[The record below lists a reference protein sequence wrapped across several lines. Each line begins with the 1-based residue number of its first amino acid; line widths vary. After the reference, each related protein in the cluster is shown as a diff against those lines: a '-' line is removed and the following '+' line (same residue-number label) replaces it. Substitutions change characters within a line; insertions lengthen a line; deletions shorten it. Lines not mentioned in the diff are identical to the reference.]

1 MSKQTLNGQDLISM
15 LMAAGESLQSNIQ
28 FINDLNV
35 FPVPDGD
42 TGTNMNK
49 TFSMGLEQLQARP
62 SAHIGQVAESFSKG
76 LLLGARGNSGVILSQ
91 LFRGFAKAL
100 VGMESATTAQFANA
114 IQLGVDTAFRAVVK
128 PVEGTILTVA
138 REASKHG
145 QSISRRTTEFV
156 PFLSELHKKANEVLA
171 QTPEQLPVLK
181 QAGVVDSGGQ
191 GLVFIYSGFVQG
203 LNHEVVADSSHEAK
217 RANPKLSYAPIEISR
232 IVESVPAQ
240 TKIDPKTISF
250 IYDMEFVVRLSGV
263 TEEEWALQTKS
274 LQQSLE
280 KIGDSIVVVAD
291 NEVVKVHVH
300 AQSPG
305 DILNIAIQ
313 YGEMSGFHLENMK
326 ERHEAILAENAPKPT
341 ISKPFGI
348 VVVAS
353 GSGVQEIFTS
363 LGVDIVLDGGQ
374 SMNPSAEDLLVA
386 IQSTQAE
393 HVFVLPNN
401 PNIQLTAKQAAELAT
416 QNVVV
421 VPTRSIQQG
430 FEAALAFTEADT
442 AEEIE
447 KLMHYAI
454 AQVRSGQIAT
464 AVRDSNIDG
473 IAVEQDDFIGILEDD
488 VVVSA
493 RTIGF
498 TASQL
503 FGKMITSGEEIVSIF
518 TGEDAEESDTNAIVT
533 ALQETYPN
541 LEVEVIPGGQPI
553 YTYLIGV
560 EK

>member
-1 MSKQTLNGQDLISM
+1 M

-28 FINDLNV
+28 LINDLNV

-49 TFSMGLEQLQARP
+49 TFAMGLEQLQART
-62 SAHIGQVAESFSKG
+62 SSHIGQVAESFSKG

-138 REASKHG
+138 RDAAKHG
-145 QSISRRTTEFV
+145 QAISKRTTEFTS
-156 PFLSELHKKANEVLA
+156 FLTEIHKKANEVLA
-171 QTPEQLPVLK
+171 LTPEQLPVLK

-191 GLVFIYSGFVQG
+191 GLVFIYSGFITG
-203 LNHEVVADSSHEAK
+203 LTNEGVTDTSHEAK
-217 RANPKLSYAPIEISR
+217 RANPKLSYAPIEISH
-232 IVESVPAQ
+232 IVENAPAQ
-240 TKIDPKTISF
+240 TKIDPKTIAF
-250 IYDMEFVVRLSGV
+250 IYDMEFVVRLNGV
-263 TEEEWALQTKS
+263 TEEEWAIQTKS
-274 LQQSLE
+274 LQQALE
-280 KIGDSIVVVAD
+280 KVGDSIVVVAD
-291 NEVVKVHVH
+291 DQVVKVHVH

-326 ERHEAILAENAPKPT
+326 ERHEAILAENLPKPT
-341 ISKPFGI
+341 ITKPFGI

-353 GSGVQEIFTS
+353 GAGVQEIFTS

-374 SMNPSAEDLLVA
+374 SMNPSAEDLLIA

-401 PNIQLTAKQAAELAT
+401 SNIQLTAKQAAELASQQVT
-416 QNVVV
+416 V
-421 VPTRSIQQG
+421 VPTRTIQQG
-430 FEAALAFTEADT
+430 FEAALAFTEAET
-442 AEEIE
+442 AEEME

-454 AQVRSGQIAT
+454 AQVRSGQIAS

-473 IAVEQDDFIGILEDD
+473 VTVEQDDYIGILEDD

-493 RTIGF
+493 KTMER
-498 TASQL
+498 TASL
-503 FGKMITSGEEIVSIF
+503 LLEKMITSGEEIVSIF
-518 TGEDAEESDTNAIVT
+518 TGEDADEAETDAIVQ
-533 ALQETYPN
+533 ALEQAHPN
-541 LEVEVIPGGQPI
+541 IEVEVIPGGQPI

>member
-1 MSKQTLNGQDLISM
+1 
-15 LMAAGESLQSNIQ
+15 
-28 FINDLNV
+28 
-35 FPVPDGD
+35 
-42 TGTNMNK
+42 
-49 TFSMGLEQLQARP
+49 
-62 SAHIGQVAESFSKG
+62 
-76 LLLGARGNSGVILSQ
+76 
-91 LFRGFAKAL
+91 
-100 VGMESATTAQFANA
+100 METATTAQFANA
-114 IQLGVDTAFRAVVK
+114 LQLGVETAFRAVVK

-138 REASKHG
+138 RDTAKHG
-145 QSISRRTTEFV
+145 QSISKRITDFGA
-156 PFLSELHKKANEVLA
+156 FLTELHKKSDEILA
-171 QTPEQLPVLK
+171 HTPEQLPVLK

-191 GLVFIYSGFVQG
+191 DLVFIYRGFLAG
-203 LNHEVVADSSHEAK
+203 LNQDVSVDTPHEAK
-217 RANPKLSYAPIEISR
+217 RTNPKLSYAPIEISR
-232 IVESVPAQ
+232 IVDSAPAQ
-240 TKIDPKTISF
+240 TKVDPKSIAY
-250 IYDMEFVVRLSGV
+250 IYDMEFIVRLNGV
-263 TEEEWALQTKS
+263 TDEEWAIQTKS
-274 LQQSLE
+274 LQQALE
-280 KIGDSIVVVAD
+280 KVGDSIVVVAD
-291 NEVVKVHVH
+291 DQIVKVHVH

-326 ERHEAILAENAPKPT
+326 ERHEAIIAENLPKPA

-353 GSGVQEIFTS
+353 GTGVQEIFTS

-386 IQSTQAE
+386 IQSTHAE

-401 PNIQLTAKQAAELAT
+401 ANIQLTAKQAADLSSQKVT
-416 QNVVV
+416 V

-430 FEAALAFTEADT
+430 FEAALAFTEAET
-442 AEEIE
+442 ADEIE

-493 RTIGF
+493 KSIVRTA
-498 TASQL
+498 TQL
-503 FGKMITSGEEIVSIF
+503 FEKMITSGEEIVSIF
-518 TGEDAEESDTNAIVT
+518 TGEDPEDADTEAIVAT
-533 ALQETYPN
+533 LEEAYPN
-541 LEVEVIPGGQPI
+541 VEVEVISGGQPI